1 MRSLRVRILGGERGA
16 VVGLGEWAVVD
27 GVGGH
32 ELSHVGTC
40 GNSRFM
46 EGMKAVGVWRSPRCS
61 AVGLGLRLGR

>member
-1 MRSLRVRILGGERGA
+1 MRSLRVRIRAGGEGA
-16 VVGLGEWAVVD
+16 VVGLVEWAVVD

-46 EGMKAVGVWRSPRCS
+46 EGMEGSGVKAESP
-61 AVGLGLRLGR
+61 V